1 MIVKSASV
9 KRPFARSVLAFNDEF
24 DFYHLL
30 KYFDNWTEWGGC
42 SVTCGRGFCER
53 RRRFFPKSDS
63 FISHLQ
69 NRRCIKEGDLGAKR
83 PAEERG
89 EPLPAKEGKIKKHKN
104 KMQMKI
110 WLLEG

>member
-1 MIVKSASV
+1 MLLAAEGFANGEDGFLDLN
-9 KRPFARSVLAFNDEF
+9 PFIA
-24 DFYHLL
+24 
-30 KYFDNWTEWGGC
+30 
-42 SVTCGRGFCER
+42 
-53 RRRFFPKSDS
+53 
-63 FISHLQ
+63 HLQ

-89 EPLPAKEGKIKKHKN
+89 EPLPAKEVKIKKHKN